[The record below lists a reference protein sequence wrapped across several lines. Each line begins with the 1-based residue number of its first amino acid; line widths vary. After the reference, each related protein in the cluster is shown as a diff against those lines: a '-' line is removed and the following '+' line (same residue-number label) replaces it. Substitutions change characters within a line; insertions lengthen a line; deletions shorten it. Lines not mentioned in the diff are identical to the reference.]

1 MSAMAS
7 VRSGT
12 SGTATRWAG
21 VPATRRKD
29 ERRELLVRAAFELF
43 GAEGEAG
50 LSVRA
55 VCRAA
60 ELNTRYFYEN
70 FTDTGELMAAVYDR
84 QAAALLEHFTAAQ
97 EEAGAG
103 TEARIRAGIRSV
115 LRFISE
121 DPRRGR
127 VLFEAAGGGGSLA
140 ERRRAGQTALL
151 ENVILEGR
159 AGDPADPAELPVVI
173 AATMFAGAM
182 SELAQQW
189 AE

>member
-1 MSAMAS
+1 MCPDSPERAS
-7 VRSGT
+7 SGTNMISIAIGRITT

-43 GAEGEAG
+43 GVEGEAG

-97 EEAGAG
+97 E
-103 TEARIRAGIRSV
+103 
-115 LRFISE
+115 
-121 DPRRGR
+121 
-127 VLFEAAGGGGSLA
+127 
-140 ERRRAGQTALL
+140 
-151 ENVILEGR
+151 
-159 AGDPADPAELPVVI
+159 
-173 AATMFAGAM
+173 
-182 SELAQQW
+182 
-189 AE
+189 